1 MCGIVAYKGKKVC
14 FPILLDGLKK
24 LEYRGYDSAG
34 VACIINNKI
43 NITKR
48 AGKVKELENA
58 IKNKQ
63 SSKNCSGLG
72 IAHTRWA
79 THGEPN
85 QKNAH
90 PHIDDSKKIT
100 LVHNGIIENF
110 DPIKKFL
117 KSKKIK
123 FKSDTDT
130 EVLVQLIGY
139 FYNKG
144 KLNFEQSVRAALQRV
159 DGAYAI
165 VILNTDFPDMMIAAR
180 KGSPLVL
187 GLKDNEFF
195 IGSDVSPIIKYTQQI
210 TYLNDSEM
218 AVINGDSYEIKS
230 VDKDVSLPKKVEK
243 IDYKIDDFDKGKFQ
257 YFMHKE
263 IHEQVDT
270 IRNTLKGRSTKS
282 SVLLHGLSEY
292 WEEIKV
298 AEKIYITAC
307 GTSWHAGLIGK
318 NLIERFA
325 EVPVHVEYASEFR
338 YNHSIMDN
346 KTVVIAISQSGETA
360 DTLAAIAKANDFGAI
375 TIGICN
381 VPGSSVSRETKC
393 GIHTRCGHEIGVAS
407 TKAFTAQISV
417 LYLLA
422 LKLADSK
429 KKITAHGLK
438 KYLNMS
444 GYEKSA
450 VGLNPYGTKAIKSLL
465 RKEKSI
471 NKMAQKYKNASDFLY
486 LGRGLNFPVA
496 LEGALK
502 LKEISY
508 IHAEGY
514 PAAEMKHGPI
524 ALVDKNM
531 PNVFI
536 VPKDKTYDKIIS
548 NIEEIKSRKGKIIIV
563 TDSKDKILRD
573 LADDLILLPKT
584 NQYLFVILA
593 TIALQLFSYFI
604 ALAKGCDV
612 DQPRNLAKS
621 VTVE

>member
-1 MCGIVAYKGKKVC
+1 MCGIVAYKGPKNC
-14 FPILLDGLKK
+14 YPILIDGLHR

-34 VACIINNKI
+34 IACLSDDKI
-43 NITKR
+43 TVTKR
-48 AGKVKELENA
+48 SGKVIQLERGLKVNG
-58 IKNKQ
+58 KYE
-63 SSKNCSGLG
+63 NCNGSG

-79 THGEPN
+79 THGKPN
-85 QKNAH
+85 QINAH
-90 PHIDDSKKIT
+90 PHKDDSGNIV
-100 LVHNGIIENF
+100 LVHNGIIENYN
-110 DPIKKFL
+110 PIKKFL

-123 FKSDTDT
+123 FKSETDT

-139 FYNKG
+139 FFNKG

-159 DGAYAI
+159 DGAYGI
-165 VILNTDFPDMMIAAR
+165 VVLNKKEPDVMIAAR

-187 GLKDNEFF
+187 GIKDNEFF
-195 IGSDVSPIIKYTQQI
+195 IGSDVSPIIKHTQQI
-210 TYLNDSEM
+210 IYLEDSQM
-218 AVINGDSYEIKS
+218 AVMKGEEYKITSI
-230 VDKDVSLPKKVEK
+230 DKDVSLPKKVEK
-243 IDYKIDDFDKGKFQ
+243 IDFKIDDYDKGKFK

-263 IHEQVDT
+263 IHEQIYT
-270 IRNTLKGRSTKS
+270 IRNTITGRAKKDR
-282 SVLLHGLSEY
+282 VYLNGLMEY
-292 WEEIKV
+292 WTQIKE
-298 AEKIYITAC
+298 ADKIFITAC

-338 YNHSIMDN
+338 YNKTLVDN
-346 KTVVIAISQSGETA
+346 KSVVIAISQSGETA
-360 DTLAAIAKANDFGAI
+360 DTLAAIKKANEYGAI
-375 TIGICN
+375 TVGICN
-381 VPGSSVSRETKC
+381 VAGSSLARETNC
-393 GIHTRCGHEIGVAS
+393 GIFTRCGHEVGVAS
-407 TKAFTAQISV
+407 TKAFTAQVSV

-422 LKLADSK
+422 LKLADSNDTINRNSMK
-429 KKITAHGLK
+429 A
-438 KYLNMS
+438 YLDFDD
-444 GYEKSA
+444 
-450 VGLNPYGTKAIKSLL
+450 
-465 RKEKSI
+465 SI
-471 NKMAQKYKNASDFLY
+471 NKIKSILKKENEIKKVALKYKNAKDFLY

-531 PNVFI
+531 PNLFI

-563 TDSKDKILRD
+563 TDSRDKILKN
-573 LADDLILLPKT
+573 LANDLILIPKT
-584 NQYLFVILA
+584 NHYMFCQLA
-593 TIALQLFSYFI
+593 TIVLQLFAYYI
-604 ALAKGCDV
+604 AVGKKLNV

>member
-1 MCGIVAYKGKKVC
+1 MCGIVAYKGPKNC
-14 FPILLDGLKK
+14 YPILIDGLHR

-34 VACIINNKI
+34 IACLSDDKI
-43 NITKR
+43 TVTKR
-48 AGKVKELENA
+48 SGKVIQLERGLKVNG
-58 IKNKQ
+58 KYE
-63 SSKNCSGLG
+63 NCNGSG

-79 THGEPN
+79 THGKPN
-85 QKNAH
+85 QINAH
-90 PHIDDSKKIT
+90 PHKDDSGNIV
-100 LVHNGIIENF
+100 LVHNGIIENY

-123 FKSDTDT
+123 FKSETDT

-139 FYNKG
+139 FFNKG

-159 DGAYAI
+159 DGAYGI
-165 VILNTDFPDMMIAAR
+165 VVLNKKEPDVMIAAR

-187 GLKDNEFF
+187 GIKDNEFF
-195 IGSDVSPIIKYTQQI
+195 VGSDISPIIKHTQQI
-210 TYLNDSEM
+210 IYLEDSQM
-218 AVINGDSYEIKS
+218 AVMNDKEYKITSI
-230 VDKDVSLPKKVEK
+230 DKDVSLPKKVEK
-243 IDYKIDDFDKGKFQ
+243 IDFKIDDYDKGKFK

-263 IHEQVDT
+263 IHEQIYT
-270 IRNTLKGRSTKS
+270 IRNTITGRAKKDR
-282 SVLLHGLSEY
+282 VYLNGLMEY
-292 WEEIKV
+292 WTQIKE
-298 AEKIYITAC
+298 ADKIFITAC

-338 YNHSIMDN
+338 YNKTLVDN
-346 KTVVIAISQSGETA
+346 KSVVIAISQSGETA
-360 DTLAAIAKANDFGAI
+360 DTLAAIKKANEYGAI
-375 TIGICN
+375 TVGICN
-381 VPGSSVSRETKC
+381 VAGSSVARETNC
-393 GIHTRCGHEIGVAS
+393 GIFTRCGHEVGVAS
-407 TKAFTAQISV
+407 TKAFTAQVSV

-422 LKLADSK
+422 LKLADSNDTINRNAMK
-429 KKITAHGLK
+429 AHLDFDD
-438 KYLNMS
+438 
-444 GYEKSA
+444 
-450 VGLNPYGTKAIKSLL
+450 
-465 RKEKSI
+465 SI
-471 NKMAQKYKNASDFLY
+471 NKIKSILKKENEIKKVALKYKNAKDFLY

-531 PNVFI
+531 PNLFI

-563 TDSKDKILRD
+563 TDSRDKILKN
-573 LADDLILLPKT
+573 LANDLILIPKT
-584 NQYLFVILA
+584 NHYMFCQLA
-593 TIALQLFSYFI
+593 TIVLQLFAYYI
-604 ALAKGCDV
+604 AVGKKLNV

>member
-1 MCGIVAYKGKKVC
+1 MCGIVAYKGSKNC
-14 FPILLDGLKK
+14 LPILIGGLKN
-24 LEYRGYDSAG
+24 LEYRGYDSSG
-34 VACIINNKI
+34 VSYILNDTSTTIKHR
-43 NITKR
+43 ITTIKR
-48 AGKVKELENA
+48 SGKVRELENV
-58 IKNKQ
+58 IN
-63 SSKNCSGLG
+63 SKKSLKDCSGIG

-90 PHIDDSKKIT
+90 PHSDDSKKIT
-100 LVHNGIIENF
+100 LVHNGIIENYL
-110 DPIKKFL
+110 PIKKFL
-117 KSKKIK
+117 KSKKII

-139 FYNKG
+139 FYNRG

-159 DGAYAI
+159 DGAYGI
-165 VILNTDFPDMMIAAR
+165 VILHADFPEMMIAAR

-187 GLKDNEFF
+187 GIKDSEFF
-195 IGSDVSPIIKYTQQI
+195 IGSDISPIIKHTQNI
-210 TYLNDSEM
+210 IYLNDGEM
-218 AVINGDSYEIKS
+218 VVINKSNYEVKS
-230 VDKDVSLPKKVEK
+230 VDKDVVLSKKIEK
-243 IDYKIDDFDKGKFQ
+243 IDYKIDDFDKGKFK

-263 IHEQVDT
+263 IHEQAMT
-270 IRNTLKGRSTKS
+270 IQNTLKGRSTAS

-292 WEEIKV
+292 WEEIYK
-298 AEKIYITAC
+298 AKKIYITAC

-318 NLIERFA
+318 NFIERFA
-325 EVPVHVEYASEFR
+325 QIPVQVEYASEFR

-346 KTVVIAISQSGETA
+346 RTIVIAISQSGETA
-360 DTLAAIAKANDFGAI
+360 DTLAAISKANDFGAI

-381 VPGSSVSRETKC
+381 VAGSSVSRETNC
-393 GIHTRCGHEIGVAS
+393 GVHTRCGHEVGVAS
-407 TKAFTAQISV
+407 TKAFTSQIAV
-417 LYLLA
+417 LYFLA
-422 LKLADSK
+422 LKLADSRK
-429 KKITAHGLK
+429 E
-438 KYLNMS
+438 MS
-444 GYEKSA
+444 KSA
-450 VGLNPYGTKAIKSLL
+450 MKKHLMMINNAVQENIEILF

-471 NKMAQKYKNASDFLY
+471 KKIAEKYQNASDFLY

-531 PNVFI
+531 PNIFI
-536 VPKDKTYDKIIS
+536 VPKDKTYDKILS
-548 NIEEIKSRKGKIIIV
+548 NIEEIKSRKGKIIII

-573 LADDLILLPKT
+573 LSNDLILLPRT
-584 NQYLFVILA
+584 NQYVFVILA
-593 TIALQLFSYFI
+593 TIVLQLFAFFI
-604 ALAKGCDV
+604 AVAKGCNV

>member
-1 MCGIVAYKGKKVC
+1 MCGIVAYKGPKNC
-14 FPILLDGLKK
+14 YPILIDGLHR

-34 VACIINNKI
+34 VACLTDGKI
-43 NITKR
+43 SITKR
-48 AGKVKELENA
+48 RGKVIQLE
-58 IKNKQ
+58 Q
-63 SSKNCSGLG
+63 GLKTDGKFQTCDGSG

-79 THGEPN
+79 THGKPN
-85 QKNAH
+85 QINAH
-90 PHIDDSKKIT
+90 PHKDQSGNIV
-100 LVHNGIIENF
+100 LVHNGIIENYN
-110 DPIKKFL
+110 PIKKFL

-123 FKSDTDT
+123 FKSETDT

-139 FYNKG
+139 FFNKG

-165 VILNTDFPDMMIAAR
+165 VVLNKKEPDVMIAAR

-187 GLKDNEFF
+187 GVKDGEFF
-195 IGSDVSPIIKYTQQI
+195 VGSDISPIIKHTQQI
-210 TYLNDSEM
+210 VYLEDSQM
-218 AVINGDSYEIKS
+218 AIIKDDEYKITS
-230 VDKDVSLPKKVEK
+230 IDKDVSLPKKVEK
-243 IDYKIDDFDKGKFQ
+243 IDFKIDDYDKGKFK

-263 IHEQVDT
+263 IHEQIDT
-270 IRNTLKGRSTKS
+270 ISNTITGRAKKDR
-282 SVLLHGLSEY
+282 VYLNGLLEY
-292 WEEIKV
+292 WAQIKE
-298 AEKIYITAC
+298 ADKIFITAC

-325 EVPVHVEYASEFR
+325 KIPVHVEYASEFR
-338 YNHSIMDN
+338 YNKTLIDN
-346 KTVVIAISQSGETA
+346 NSVVIAISQSGETA
-360 DTLAAIAKANDFGAI
+360 DTLAAIKKANEHGAI
-375 TIGICN
+375 TVGICN
-381 VPGSSVSRETKC
+381 VPGSSVSRETNC
-393 GIHTRCGHEIGVAS
+393 GIFTRCGHEVGVAS
-407 TKAFTAQISV
+407 TKAFTAQISI

-422 LKLADSK
+422 LKLAASNDAISK
-429 KKITAHGLK
+429 ASLRSHLDFSESIKKIKNVLK
-438 KYLNMS
+438 KEN
-444 GYEKSA
+444 E
-450 VGLNPYGTKAIKSLL
+450 IKKIAL
-465 RKEKSI
+465 
-471 NKMAQKYKNASDFLY
+471 KYKNANDFLY
-486 LGRGLNFPVA
+486 LGRGLNFPIA

-548 NIEEIKSRKGKIIIV
+548 NIEEIKSRKGKIIII

-573 LADDLILLPKT
+573 LANDLILVPKT
-584 NQYLFVILA
+584 NHFMFCHLA
-593 TIALQLFSYFI
+593 TIVLQLFAYYI
-604 ALAKGCDV
+604 AVGKNLNV

>member
-1 MCGIVAYKGKKVC
+1 MCGIVAYKGPKNC
-14 FPILLDGLKK
+14 YPILIDGLHR

-34 VACIINNKI
+34 IACLSDDRITV
-43 NITKR
+43 TKR
-48 AGKVKELENA
+48 SGKVIQLERGLKVNG
-58 IKNKQ
+58 KYE
-63 SSKNCSGLG
+63 NCNGSG

-79 THGEPN
+79 THGKPN
-85 QKNAH
+85 QINAH
-90 PHIDDSKKIT
+90 PHKDDSGNIV
-100 LVHNGIIENF
+100 LVHNGIIENY

-123 FKSDTDT
+123 FKSETDT

-159 DGAYAI
+159 DGAYGI
-165 VILNTDFPDMMIAAR
+165 VVLNKKEPDVMIAAR

-187 GLKDNEFF
+187 GIKDNEFF
-195 IGSDVSPIIKYTQQI
+195 VGSDVSPIIKHTQQI
-210 TYLNDSEM
+210 IYLEDSQM
-218 AVINGDSYEIKS
+218 AVMKGEEYKITSI
-230 VDKDVSLPKKVEK
+230 DKDVSLPKKVEK
-243 IDYKIDDFDKGKFQ
+243 IDFKIDDYDKGKFK

-263 IHEQVDT
+263 IHEQIYT
-270 IRNTLKGRSTKS
+270 IRNTITGRAKKDR
-282 SVLLHGLSEY
+282 VYLNGLMEY
-292 WEEIKV
+292 WTQIKE
-298 AEKIYITAC
+298 ADKIFITAC

-338 YNHSIMDN
+338 YNKTLVDN
-346 KTVVIAISQSGETA
+346 KSVVIAISQSGETA
-360 DTLAAIAKANDFGAI
+360 DTLAAIKKANEYGAI
-375 TIGICN
+375 TVGICN
-381 VPGSSVSRETKC
+381 VAGSSVARETNC
-393 GIHTRCGHEIGVAS
+393 GIFTRWGHAVGVAS
-407 TKAFTAQISV
+407 TKAFTAQVSV

-422 LKLADSK
+422 LKLADSNDTISRNSIK
-429 KKITAHGLK
+429 AHLDFDD
-438 KYLNMS
+438 
-444 GYEKSA
+444 
-450 VGLNPYGTKAIKSLL
+450 
-465 RKEKSI
+465 SI
-471 NKMAQKYKNASDFLY
+471 NKIKSILKKENEIRKVALKYKNAKDFLY

-531 PNVFI
+531 PNLFI

-563 TDSKDKILRD
+563 TDSRDKILKN
-573 LADDLILLPKT
+573 LANDLILIPKT
-584 NQYLFVILA
+584 NHYMFCQLA
-593 TIALQLFSYFI
+593 TIVLQLFAYYI
-604 ALAKGCDV
+604 AVGKKLNV

>member
-1 MCGIVAYKGKKVC
+1 
-14 FPILLDGLKK
+14 
-24 LEYRGYDSAG
+24 
-34 VACIINNKI
+34 
-43 NITKR
+43 
-48 AGKVKELENA
+48 
-58 IKNKQ
+58 
-63 SSKNCSGLG
+63 
-72 IAHTRWA
+72 
-79 THGEPN
+79 
-85 QKNAH
+85 
-90 PHIDDSKKIT
+90 
-100 LVHNGIIENF
+100 
-110 DPIKKFL
+110 
-117 KSKKIK
+117 
-123 FKSDTDT
+123 
-130 EVLVQLIGY
+130 
-139 FYNKG
+139 
-144 KLNFEQSVRAALQRV
+144 
-159 DGAYAI
+159 
-165 VILNTDFPDMMIAAR
+165 MIAAR

-187 GLKDNEFF
+187 GIKEGEFF
-195 IGSDVSPIIKYTQQI
+195 IGSDISPIVRYTQQI
-210 TYLNDSEM
+210 IYLNDSEM
-218 AVINGDSYEIKS
+218 AVINKNDYKIKS
-230 VDKDVSLPKKVEK
+230 VEKDIALPKKVEK
-243 IDYKIDDFDKGKFQ
+243 IDYKIDDFDKGKFKH
-257 YFMHKE
+257 FMHKE
-263 IHEQVDT
+263 IHEQVTT
-270 IRNTLKGRSTKS
+270 IANTLKSRSNKN

-292 WEEIKV
+292 WEEIKS

-325 EVPVHVEYASEFR
+325 NVPVHVEYASEFR

-360 DTLAAIAKANDFGAI
+360 DTLAAIAKANDYGAI

-393 GIHTRCGHEIGVAS
+393 GVHTRCGHEIGVAS
-407 TKAFTAQISV
+407 TKAFTAQITV
-417 LYLLA
+417 LYFFA

-429 KKITAHGLK
+429 KT
-438 KYLNMS
+438 MT
-444 GYEKSA
+444 KSLMRKHLDLSMWPRY
-450 VGLNPYGTKAIKSLL
+450 VSDIKSVL

-471 NKMAQKYKNASDFLY
+471 KKIAEKYQNASDFLY

-548 NIEEIKSRKGKIIIV
+548 NIEEIKSRKGKIIII
-563 TDSKDKILRD
+563 TDSRDKILRD
-573 LADDLILLPKT
+573 LADDLILVPKT
-584 NQYLFVILA
+584 THYMFVVLA
-593 TIALQLFSYFI
+593 TIILQLFSYFV
-604 ALAKGCDV
+604 AVAKGCDV

>member
-1 MCGIVAYKGKKVC
+1 MCGIVAYKGKKDC
-14 FPILLDGLKK
+14 YPILLSGLKK

-34 VACIINNKI
+34 VASIINNKI
-43 NITKR
+43 SITKR
-48 AGKVKELENA
+48 AGKVKELESA
-58 IKNKQ
+58 INSKK
-63 SSKNCSGLG
+63 SSKNCGGLG

-90 PHIDDSKKIT
+90 PHLDQSKKIS
-100 LVHNGIIENF
+100 LVHNGIIENY

-117 KSKKIK
+117 RSKKVT

-139 FYNKG
+139 FYNQG
-144 KLNFEQSVRAALQRV
+144 KLDFEESVRAALQRV
-159 DGAYAI
+159 DGAYGI
-165 VILNTDFPDMMIAAR
+165 VVLNIDFPEMMIAAR

-187 GLKDNEFF
+187 GIKEGEFF
-195 IGSDVSPIIKYTQQI
+195 IGSDISPIVSYTQQI
-210 TYLNDSEM
+210 IYLNDSEI
-218 AVINGDSYEIKS
+218 AVINKNDYKIKS
-230 VDKDVSLPKKVEK
+230 VEKDIALPKKVEK
-243 IDYKIDDFDKGKFQ
+243 IDYKIDDFDKGKFKH
-257 YFMHKE
+257 FMHKE
-263 IHEQVDT
+263 IHEQVTT
-270 IRNTLKGRSTKS
+270 IANTLKSRSNKN

-292 WEEIKV
+292 WEEIKS

-325 EVPVHVEYASEFR
+325 NVPVHVEYASEFR

-360 DTLAAIAKANDFGAI
+360 DTLAAIAKANDYGAI

-393 GIHTRCGHEIGVAS
+393 GVHTRCGHEIGVAS
-407 TKAFTAQISV
+407 TKAFTAQITV
-417 LYLLA
+417 LYFFA

-429 KKITAHGLK
+429 KT
-438 KYLNMS
+438 MT
-444 GYEKSA
+444 KSLMRKHLDLSMWPRY
-450 VGLNPYGTKAIKSLL
+450 VSDIKSVL

-471 NKMAQKYKNASDFLY
+471 KKIAEKYQNASDFLY

-548 NIEEIKSRKGKIIIV
+548 NIEEIKSRKGKIIII
-563 TDSKDKILRD
+563 TDSRDKILRD
-573 LADDLILLPKT
+573 LADDLILVPKT
-584 NQYLFVILA
+584 THYMFVILA
-593 TIALQLFSYFI
+593 TIVLQLFSYFV
-604 ALAKGCDV
+604 AVAKGCDV

>member
-1 MCGIVAYKGKKVC
+1 MCGIVAYKGNNDC
-14 FPILLDGLKK
+14 LPILLNGLKK

-34 VACIINNKI
+34 LAYLINNKI
-43 NITKR
+43 NIIKR
-48 AGKVKELENA
+48 AGKVKELEDAVN
-58 IKNKQ
+58 NKK
-63 SSKNCSGLG
+63 SLKNCGGLG

-85 QKNAH
+85 QRNAH
-90 PHIDDSKKIT
+90 PHQDESKKIA
-100 LVHNGIIENF
+100 LVHNGIIENY

-117 KSKKIK
+117 KSKKVK

-159 DGAYAI
+159 DGAYGL
-165 VILNTDFPDMMIAAR
+165 VILNSDFPDMMIAAR

-187 GLKDNEFF
+187 GIKDNEFF
-195 IGSDVSPIIKYTQQI
+195 IGSDVSPIVNHTQQI
-210 TYLNDSEM
+210 IYLNDSEM
-218 AVINGDSYEIKS
+218 AVINGADYQIKS

-243 IDYKIDDFDKGKFQ
+243 IDYKIDDFDKGKFK

-263 IHEQVDT
+263 IHEQVTT
-270 IRNTLKGRSTKS
+270 IRNTLKGRSTKR
-282 SVLLHGLSEY
+282 SVLLNGLSEY
-292 WEEIKV
+292 WEEIRV

-338 YNHSIMDN
+338 YNHSIMDS

-360 DTLAAIAKANDFGAI
+360 DTLAAISKANDLGAI

-422 LKLADSK
+422 LKFADSR
-429 KKITAHGLK
+429 KIMTKHAIWKHLDMTGV
-438 KYLNMS
+438 N
-444 GYEKSA
+444 A
-450 VGLNPYGTKAIKSLL
+450 GTRAIKSLL

-471 NKMAQKYKNASDFLY
+471 KRIAKKYKNAKDFLY

-548 NIEEIKSRKGKIIIV
+548 NIEEIKSRKGKIIII

-573 LADDLILLPKT
+573 LADDLILVPKT

-593 TIALQLFSYFI
+593 TITLQLFSYFI
-604 ALAKGCDV
+604 AVVKGCDV

>member
-1 MCGIVAYKGKKVC
+1 MCGIVAYKGSKNC
-14 FPILLDGLKK
+14 FPILINGLKK

-34 VACIINNKI
+34 VACILNDTSTTTKHKI
-43 NITKR
+43 TTIKR
-48 AGKVKELENA
+48 VGKVRELENA
-58 IKNKQ
+58 IN
-63 SSKNCSGLG
+63 SKKSLKDCSGIG

-90 PHIDDSKKIT
+90 PHSDYSKKIT
-100 LVHNGIIENF
+100 LVHNGIIENHV
-110 DPIKKFL
+110 PIKKFL
-117 KSKKIK
+117 KSKKIT

-139 FYNKG
+139 FYNSG

-159 DGAYAI
+159 DGAYGI
-165 VILNTDFPDMMIAAR
+165 VVLHVDFPEMMIAAR

-187 GLKDNEFF
+187 GIKDSEFF
-195 IGSDVSPIIKYTQQI
+195 IGSDISPIIKHTQNI
-210 TYLNDSEM
+210 IYLKDSEM
-218 AVINGDSYEIKS
+218 AVINESNYEIKS
-230 VDKDVSLPKKVEK
+230 VDKDVVLPKKVEK
-243 IDYKIDDFDKGKFQ
+243 IDYKIDDFDKGKFK

-263 IHEQVDT
+263 IHEQALT
-270 IRNTLKGRSTKS
+270 IQNTLKGRSTAS

-292 WEEIKV
+292 WEEIYK

-325 EVPVHVEYASEFR
+325 QIPVHVEYASEFR

-346 KTVVIAISQSGETA
+346 RTVVIAISQSGETA
-360 DTLAAIAKANDFGAI
+360 DTLAAISKANDFGAI

-381 VPGSSVSRETKC
+381 VPGSSVSRETNC

-407 TKAFTAQISV
+407 TKAFTSQIAV
-417 LYLLA
+417 LYFLA
-422 LKLADSK
+422 LKLADSRK
-429 KKITAHGLK
+429 EMSKSAMRKHLMLASSAAQKDIKILFRKERSIKKIAE
-438 KYLNMS
+438 KY
-444 GYEKSA
+444 
-450 VGLNPYGTKAIKSLL
+450 
-465 RKEKSI
+465 
-471 NKMAQKYKNASDFLY
+471 QNASDFLY

-536 VPKDKTYDKIIS
+536 VPKDRTYDKIIS
-548 NIEEIKSRKGKIIIV
+548 NIEEIRSRKGKIIII

-573 LADDLILLPKT
+573 LSDDLILLPKT
-584 NQYLFVILA
+584 NQYIFIILA
-593 TIALQLFSYFI
+593 TIVLQLFAFFI
-604 ALAKGCDV
+604 AVAKGCDV

>member
-1 MCGIVAYKGKKVC
+1 MCGIVAYKGDKNC
-14 FPILLDGLKK
+14 FPILLGGLKK

-34 VACIINNKI
+34 VACLYDNKI
-43 NITKR
+43 SVTRR
-48 AGKVKELENA
+48 AGKVKELESA
-58 IKNKQ
+58 INSKQ
-63 SSKNCSGLG
+63 SSKDCKGLG

-90 PHIDDSKKIT
+90 PHLDQSKKIAI
-100 LVHNGIIENF
+100 VHNGIIENH

-144 KLNFEQSVRAALQRV
+144 KLSFEQSVRAALQRV
-159 DGAYAI
+159 DGAYGI
-165 VILNTDFPDMMIAAR
+165 VVLNKDFPDMMIGAR
-180 KGSPLVL
+180 KGSPLLL
-187 GLKDNEFF
+187 GVKDDEFF
-195 IGSDVSPIIKYTQQI
+195 IGSDVSPIIKHTQRI
-210 TYLNDSEM
+210 IYLNDSEM
-218 AVINGDSYEIKS
+218 AVIDGSSYDIKS
-230 VDKDVSLPKKVEK
+230 VERDVFLPKKVEK
-243 IDYKIDDFDKGKFQ
+243 IDYKIDDFDKGKFK

-263 IHEQVDT
+263 IHEQAKT
-270 IRNTLKGRSTKS
+270 IENTLTGRTTKN

-292 WEEIKV
+292 WEEIQHAKN
-298 AEKIYITAC
+298 IYITAC
-307 GTSWHAGLIGK
+307 GTSWHAALIGK

-325 EVPVHVEYASEFR
+325 KAPVHVEYASEFR
-338 YNHSIMDN
+338 YNHSIIDN
-346 KTVVIAISQSGETA
+346 ETVVIAVSQSGETA
-360 DTLAAIAKANDFGAI
+360 DTLAAISKANDFGAV
-375 TIGICN
+375 TVGICN
-381 VPGSSVSRETKC
+381 VPGSSVSRETDC
-393 GIHTRCGHEIGVAS
+393 GVHTRCGHEIGVAS
-407 TKAFTAQISV
+407 TKAFTAQISI

-422 LKLADSK
+422 LKLADARK
-429 KKITAHGLK
+429 TITKSALK
-438 KYLNMS
+438 KHLAM
-444 GYEKSA
+444 
-450 VGLNPYGTKAIKSLL
+450 GTASKTGQIQIKSLL

-471 NKMAQKYKNASDFLY
+471 KKMAKKYQNASDFLY

-531 PNVFI
+531 PNVFV
-536 VPKDKTYDKIIS
+536 VPKDHTYDKIIS
-548 NIEEIKSRKGKIIIV
+548 NIEEIKSRKGKIIII
-563 TDSKDKILRD
+563 TDSKEKILRD
-573 LADDLILLPKT
+573 LANDIIVLPKT
-584 NQYLFVILA
+584 NQYVFVVLA
-593 TIALQLFSYFI
+593 TISLQLFAFFI
-604 ALAKGCDV
+604 AVGKGCDV

>member
-1 MCGIVAYKGKKVC
+1 MCGIVAYKGKKDC
-14 FPILLDGLKK
+14 YPILLSGLKK

-34 VACIINNKI
+34 VASIINNKI
-43 NITKR
+43 SITKR
-48 AGKVKELENA
+48 AGKVKELESA
-58 IKNKQ
+58 INSKK
-63 SSKNCSGLG
+63 SSKNCGGLG

-90 PHIDDSKKIT
+90 PHLDQSKKIS
-100 LVHNGIIENF
+100 LVHNGIIENY

-117 KSKKIK
+117 RSKKVT

-139 FYNKG
+139 FYNQG
-144 KLNFEQSVRAALQRV
+144 KLDFEESVRAALQRV
-159 DGAYAI
+159 DGAYGI
-165 VILNTDFPDMMIAAR
+165 VVLNIDFPEMMIAAR

-187 GLKDNEFF
+187 GIKEGEFF
-195 IGSDVSPIIKYTQQI
+195 IGSDISPIVSYTQQI
-210 TYLNDSEM
+210 IYLNDSEM
-218 AVINGDSYEIKS
+218 AVINKNDYKIKS
-230 VDKDVSLPKKVEK
+230 VEKDIALPKKVEK
-243 IDYKIDDFDKGKFQ
+243 IDYKIDDFDKGKFKH
-257 YFMHKE
+257 FMHKE
-263 IHEQVDT
+263 IHEQVTT
-270 IRNTLKGRSTKS
+270 IANTLKSRSNKN

-292 WEEIKV
+292 WEEIKS

-325 EVPVHVEYASEFR
+325 NVPVHVEYASEFR

-360 DTLAAIAKANDFGAI
+360 DTLAAIAKANDYGAI

-393 GIHTRCGHEIGVAS
+393 GVHTRCGHEIGVAS
-407 TKAFTAQISV
+407 TKAFTAQITV
-417 LYLLA
+417 LYFFA

-429 KKITAHGLK
+429 KT
-438 KYLNMS
+438 MT
-444 GYEKSA
+444 KSLMRKHLDLSMWPRY
-450 VGLNPYGTKAIKSLL
+450 VSDIKSVL

-471 NKMAQKYKNASDFLY
+471 KKMAEKYQNASDFLY

-548 NIEEIKSRKGKIIIV
+548 NIEEIKSRKGKIIII
-563 TDSKDKILRD
+563 TDSRDKILRD
-573 LADDLILLPKT
+573 LADDLILVPKT
-584 NQYLFVILA
+584 THYMFVVLA
-593 TIALQLFSYFI
+593 TIVLQLFSYFV
-604 ALAKGCDV
+604 AVAKGCDV

>member
-1 MCGIVAYKGKKVC
+1 MCGIVAYKGPKNC
-14 FPILLDGLKK
+14 YPILIDGLHR

-34 VACIINNKI
+34 IACLSDDRITV
-43 NITKR
+43 TKR
-48 AGKVKELENA
+48 SGKVIQLERGLKVNG
-58 IKNKQ
+58 KYE
-63 SSKNCSGLG
+63 NCNGSG

-79 THGEPN
+79 THGKPN
-85 QKNAH
+85 QINAH
-90 PHIDDSKKIT
+90 PHKDDSGNIV
-100 LVHNGIIENF
+100 LVHNGIIENY

-123 FKSDTDT
+123 FKSETDT

-159 DGAYAI
+159 DGAYGI
-165 VILNTDFPDMMIAAR
+165 VVLNKKEPDVMIAAR

-187 GLKDNEFF
+187 GIKDNEFF
-195 IGSDVSPIIKYTQQI
+195 VGSDVSPIIKHTQQI
-210 TYLNDSEM
+210 IYLEDSQM
-218 AVINGDSYEIKS
+218 AVMKGEEYKITSI
-230 VDKDVSLPKKVEK
+230 DKDVSLPKKVEK
-243 IDYKIDDFDKGKFQ
+243 IDFKIDDYDKGKFK

-263 IHEQVDT
+263 IHEQIYT
-270 IRNTLKGRSTKS
+270 IRNTITGRAKKDR
-282 SVLLHGLSEY
+282 VYLNGLMEY
-292 WEEIKV
+292 WTQIKE
-298 AEKIYITAC
+298 ADKIFITAC

-338 YNHSIMDN
+338 YNKTLVDN
-346 KTVVIAISQSGETA
+346 KSVVIAISQSGETA
-360 DTLAAIAKANDFGAI
+360 DTLAAIKKANEYGAI
-375 TIGICN
+375 TVGICN
-381 VPGSSVSRETKC
+381 VAGSSVARETNC
-393 GIHTRCGHEIGVAS
+393 GIFTRCGHEVGVAS
-407 TKAFTAQISV
+407 TKAFTAQVSV

-422 LKLADSK
+422 LKLADSNDTISRNSIK
-429 KKITAHGLK
+429 AHLDFDD
-438 KYLNMS
+438 
-444 GYEKSA
+444 
-450 VGLNPYGTKAIKSLL
+450 
-465 RKEKSI
+465 SI
-471 NKMAQKYKNASDFLY
+471 NKIKSILKKENEIRKVALKYKNAKDFLY

-531 PNVFI
+531 PNLFI

-563 TDSKDKILRD
+563 TDSRDKILKN
-573 LADDLILLPKT
+573 LANDLILIPKT
-584 NQYLFVILA
+584 NHYMFCQLA
-593 TIALQLFSYFI
+593 TIVLQLFAYYI
-604 ALAKGCDV
+604 AVGKKLNV

>member
-1 MCGIVAYKGKKVC
+1 MCGIVAYKGPKNC
-14 FPILLDGLKK
+14 YPILIDGLHR

-34 VACIINNKI
+34 IACLSDDRITV
-43 NITKR
+43 TKR
-48 AGKVKELENA
+48 SGKVIQLERGLKVNG
-58 IKNKQ
+58 KYE
-63 SSKNCSGLG
+63 NCNGSG

-79 THGEPN
+79 THGKPN
-85 QKNAH
+85 QINAH
-90 PHIDDSKKIT
+90 PHKDDSGNIV
-100 LVHNGIIENF
+100 LVHNGIIENY

-123 FKSDTDT
+123 FKSETDT

-159 DGAYAI
+159 DGAYGI
-165 VILNTDFPDMMIAAR
+165 VVLNKKEPDIMIAAR

-187 GLKDNEFF
+187 GIKDNEFF
-195 IGSDVSPIIKYTQQI
+195 VGSDVSPIIKHTQQI
-210 TYLNDSEM
+210 IYLEDSQM
-218 AVINGDSYEIKS
+218 AVMKGEEYKITSI
-230 VDKDVSLPKKVEK
+230 DKDVSLPKKVEK
-243 IDYKIDDFDKGKFQ
+243 IDFKIDDYDKGKFK

-263 IHEQVDT
+263 IHEQIYT
-270 IRNTLKGRSTKS
+270 IRNTITGRAKKDR
-282 SVLLHGLSEY
+282 VYLNGLMEY
-292 WEEIKV
+292 WTQIKE
-298 AEKIYITAC
+298 ADKIFITAC

-338 YNHSIMDN
+338 YNKTLVDN
-346 KTVVIAISQSGETA
+346 KSVVIAISQSGETA
-360 DTLAAIAKANDFGAI
+360 DTLAAIKKANEYGAI
-375 TIGICN
+375 TVGICN
-381 VPGSSVSRETKC
+381 VAGSSVARETNC
-393 GIHTRCGHEIGVAS
+393 GIFTRCGHEVGVAS
-407 TKAFTAQISV
+407 TKAFTAQVSV

-422 LKLADSK
+422 LKLADSNDTISRNSIK
-429 KKITAHGLK
+429 AHLDFDD
-438 KYLNMS
+438 
-444 GYEKSA
+444 
-450 VGLNPYGTKAIKSLL
+450 
-465 RKEKSI
+465 SI
-471 NKMAQKYKNASDFLY
+471 NKIKSILKKENEIRKVALKYKNAKDFLY

-531 PNVFI
+531 PNLFI

-563 TDSKDKILRD
+563 TDSRDKILKG
-573 LADDLILLPKT
+573 LANDLILIPKT
-584 NQYLFVILA
+584 NHYMFCQLA
-593 TIALQLFSYFI
+593 TIVLQLFAYYI
-604 ALAKGCDV
+604 AVGKKLNV